1 MKRVLSYLRPQTGRT
16 VLQIFIKF
24 FATLLELFLPWILE
38 HIIDVVAP
46 TGNRVH
52 LVLWGALMIVCAVAA
67 FSGAVI
73 ANRMAAKIAAVFTR
87 VLRKDLFSKVLS
99 LSSPEVDGFTVP
111 SLISRVSTDTY
122 HVNDMVDRMLRL
134 GIRAPILLLGGLLVT
149 TMMEPVLT
157 LILVALLP
165 PLGFL
170 LILISRRSIPLYAKV
185 QQASENLVRR
195 IQENMTGV
203 RIIKALSK
211 TDYERARFA
220 ETNRDVVRAERKAE
234 RTMALANPMMTV
246 FLYIGMALV
255 IVLGAFRVDA
265 GVTEAGKII
274 AFLNYFTILL
284 NGMIGI
290 TRIFTICSK
299 GAASGK
305 RIEEVLRMPPHDR
318 PSVLSE
324 PRTDAHIVFSDVS
337 FSYNKI
343 RRNVSH
349 VSFALR
355 RGQTLGIIGATG
367 SGKSTILQ
375 LLLRFYSPDSGSI
388 LLDGRPLSDFSEA
401 ELHRRFGV
409 VFQNDFLFADS
420 IRQNIDFERPV
431 SDEDRALAA
440 SVAQADFLSELP
452 ENDKTTL
459 AERGMNL
466 SGGQRQRLLIA
477 RALAVRPEILL
488 LDDCSSA
495 LDYRTDAALRK
506 ALRKHFSDTT
516 TIIVA
521 QRISSILWA
530 DHILVLD
537 DGSVVGSGTHAELMQ
552 SCETYREIYRSQM
565 GEQAA

>member
-375 LLLRFYSPDSGSI
+375 LLLRFYSPDSGTI

-552 SCETYREIYRSQM
+552 ACETYREIYRSQM

>member
-324 PRTDAHIVFSDVS
+324 PQTDAHIVFSDVS
-337 FSYNKI
+337 FSYNRI

-375 LLLRFYSPDSGSI
+375 LLLRFYSPDSGTI

-440 SVAQADFLSELP
+440 SVAQVDFLSELP

-537 DGSVVGSGTHAELMQ
+537 DGSVVDSGTHAELMQ